1 MPLPLLVENFASC
14 AINNKSNEQ
23 SVLWRYHVEDNFT
36 DMMIQGPSA
45 RGGVNH
51 QFIFSLN
58 IFGVNA

>member
-36 DMMIQGPSA
+36 DDSGSLSKR
-45 RGGVNH
+45 RGNH
-51 QFIFSLN
+51 QFIFSLK
-58 IFGVNA
+58 IFGVNAQ